1 MDKSVY
7 KRTNVI
13 VWVNGNEEGNRVWL
27 KDGLLYIQTGIKI
40 SDRHLLSNFHIDHI
54 ATIQEGKMERYKLII
69 EWRGF
74 DDIDEEYFDDYDKAK
89 AVEQDYKETYPNTI
103 KHIEVTK
110 ANGKEIV

>member
-1 MDKSVY
+1 
-7 KRTNVI
+7 
-13 VWVNGNEEGNRVWL
+13 
-27 KDGLLYIQTGIKI
+27 
-40 SDRHLLSNFHIDHI
+40 
-54 ATIQEGKMERYKLII
+54 MERYKLII

-74 DDIDEEYFDDYDKAK
+74 DEIDEEYFDDYYKAK